1 MDECDTLPTYIASKS
16 ASNYI
21 AYICAEHNHIV
32 IRNDL
37 GRCMYAEKRG
47 MEKGVWKKGVWK
59 KGMGTCSVCYTC
71 SVCVMS

>member
-1 MDECDTLPTYIASKS
+1 MDECDTLPTFIASKS

-21 AYICAEHNHIV
+21 AYICAEHNYIV
-32 IRNDL
+32 IRNEL

-59 KGMGTCSVCYTC
+59 RGMGTCSVCYTC